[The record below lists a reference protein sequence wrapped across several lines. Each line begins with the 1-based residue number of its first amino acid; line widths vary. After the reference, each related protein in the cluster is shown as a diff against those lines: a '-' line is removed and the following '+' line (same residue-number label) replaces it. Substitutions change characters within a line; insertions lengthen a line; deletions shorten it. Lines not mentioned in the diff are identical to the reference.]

1 MTAGPQG
8 GALNGIRV
16 VDLSRV
22 LGGPYATQILADHG
36 AEIVKVEP
44 PQGDET
50 RGYGP
55 PFGADYSAYFAGVN
69 RNKTTIALDLARG
82 GGRDVLL
89 RLLDHA
95 DVLVEN
101 FRRGT
106 MERWNLG
113 YEALLKSRF
122 PKLVYCRISGF
133 GDDGPLCG
141 YPGYDAMVQSWSGL
155 HSVNGS
161 QESGPLRVGVPVVDL
176 STGLNAVIGIL
187 MALQE
192 RQRSGLGQAVEIAL
206 FDCGVSLLHPHAANW
221 FMSGRAP
228 RRMGNSHG
236 SIAPYDLFETATR
249 SMLIGAGND
258 KQFQRLCAEL
268 DLPDLAA
275 DRRFRTNQDRVAN
288 RPALCEALA
297 HRLRDEDGEAIADR
311 LMKAGVPAG
320 VVLEASD
327 VLTHPHTQ
335 HRKMVVGA
343 GDYRGTGL
351 PVKLSRTPGS
361 VRTAPKPFGADNRG
375 VLAQLGYEPE
385 AIERLIESGAAPER
399 RSAQ

>member
-1 MTAGPQG
+1 MTD
-8 GALNGIRV
+8 GALAGLRV

-36 AEIVKVEP
+36 AEVIKIEP

-50 RGYGP
+50 RDYGP
-55 PFGADYSAYFAGVN
+55 PFGPEYSAYFAGVN
-69 RNKTTIALDLARG
+69 RNKTVIALDLASE
-82 GGRDVLL
+82 GGREVLL
-89 RLLDHA
+89 RLLEDA

-113 YEALLKSRF
+113 YEAVLKARF
-122 PKLVYCRISGF
+122 PALVYCRISGF
-133 GDDGPLCG
+133 GDDGPLGG

-155 HSVNGS
+155 HSVNGTP
-161 QESGPLRVGVPVVDL
+161 ESGPIRLGIPIVDL

-187 MALQE
+187 TALQE
-192 RQRSGLGQAVEIAL
+192 RHRSGLGQMVGIAL

-221 FMSGRAP
+221 FMSGRPP

-249 SMLIGAGND
+249 AMLIGAGND

-268 DLPDLAA
+268 DLPELAA
-275 DRRFRTNQDRVAN
+275 DPRFRTNNDRVAN
-288 RPALCEALA
+288 RPAMCEAIA
-297 HRLRDEDGEAIADR
+297 RRLRDEDGEAIAHR

-320 VVLEASD
+320 VVQEAPD
-327 VLTHPHTQ
+327 VFNHPHTQ
-335 HRKMVVGA
+335 HRKMVVEA

-361 VRTAPKPFGADNRG
+361 VHTPPKPFGADNRA
-375 VLAQLGYEPE
+375 VLGRLGYTPE
-385 AIERLIESGAAPER
+385 EIERLIETGVVPDR
-399 RSAQ
+399 RATQ